1 MKIIEAIHRLD
12 ALKFNTYSQNDKV
25 MWLSKLDLAV
35 KRLIMDNC
43 EGNSAEDFKGY
54 TEDTP
59 LDTELLVPAPFDEI
73 YLRWLEAQIDYHN
86 GENDRY
92 NNSISLY
99 NAMFEAYGNYYIK
112 HHQPKSRGSRF
123 LF

>member
-1 MKIIEAIHRLD
+1 MKIIEAIQRLD
-12 ALKFNTYSQNDKV
+12 ALKFNTYSQNDKIL
-25 MWLSKLDLAV
+25 WLSKLDLAV
-35 KRLIMDNC
+35 KRLILDNC
-43 EGNSAEDFKGY
+43 EGHPAPDFKGY

-73 YLRWLEAQIDYHN
+73 YLRWMEAQIDYHN

-99 NAMFEAYGNYYIK
+99 NSMFEAYGNYYIK
-112 HHQPKSRGSRF
+112 LHMPKSGGSRF

>member
-1 MKIIEAIHRLD
+1 MTIIEAINKLD

-25 MWLSKLDLAV
+25 AWLSQLDLAI
-35 KRLIMDNC
+35 KRTVLDNHEC
-43 EGNSAEDFKGY
+43 NPAPNFTGY

-59 LDTELLVPAPFDEI
+59 LNTVLLVPAPFDDI
-73 YLRWLEAQIDYHN
+73 YLRWMEAQIDYHN
-86 GENDRY
+86 GETDHY

-112 HHQPKSRGSRF
+112 HHKPLSGGSRF
-123 LF
+123 IF

>member
-1 MKIIEAIHRLD
+1 MKIIEAIHKLD
-12 ALKFNTYSQNDKV
+12 ALKFNTYSQNDKIQ
-25 MWLSKLDLAV
+25 WLSKLDLAV

-43 EGNSAEDFKGY
+43 EENPAADFQGY
-54 TEDTP
+54 TVDVP

-73 YLRWLEAQIDYHN
+73 YIRWLEAQIDYHN
-86 GENDRY
+86 GEIDRY

-99 NAMFEAYGNYYIK
+99 NAMFDAYGSYYIK
-112 HHQPKSRGSRF
+112 HHKPKSRGSRF